1 LVVFTPKS
9 LLRHPEVASPFESF
23 TTAEFQPVLA
33 DAEADRAPDA
43 VRRALICSGK
53 IYYDLNQARKA
64 RPEAAQTALLR
75 CEQLYPF
82 PAAELAAILRR
93 FPKLEQIRWV
103 QEEPENMGA
112 WTFVD
117 RRIEKVL
124 SRLDIRVRRPGYVGR
139 DAAASPATGLAKT
152 HMSQQARVVAT
163 ALGID

>member
-23 TTAEFQPVLA
+23 TTAGFQPVLA

-112 WTFVD
+112 WTFVAP
-117 RRIEKVL
+117 
-124 SRLDIRVRRPGYVGR
+124 RLAPLAGQSVSFTGVYR
-139 DAAASPATGLAKT
+139 AASPSPATGSLRR
-152 HMSQQARVVAT
+152 HQQEQAAIVA
-163 ALGID
+163 AAFAP